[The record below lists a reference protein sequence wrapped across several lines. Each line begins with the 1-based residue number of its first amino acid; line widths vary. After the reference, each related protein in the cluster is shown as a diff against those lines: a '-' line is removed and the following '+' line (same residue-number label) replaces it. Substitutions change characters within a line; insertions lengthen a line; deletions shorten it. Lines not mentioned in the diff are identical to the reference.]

1 MWQKVVIFVATFVLK
16 EFNEIPCYRKS
27 VPTVDIVKTFFLLKC
42 DSGFS
47 NTELTLSLCI
57 VRSYFLSNFDQNRT
71 RSYINN
77 DRLQEFILKEV
88 AVSISVDSSV
98 PAILPS
104 WVQVPN
110 TPSMLLS
117 FKVFVLYLSCE
128 KKENKHKE
136 AGFGPFKKNQ
146 RKI

>member
-98 PAILPS
+98 PAILPLGVRIQNTISLLFPIDMDILVAMAS
-104 WVQVPN
+104 WKPR
-110 TPSMLLS
+110 
-117 FKVFVLYLSCE
+117 
-128 KKENKHKE
+128 
-136 AGFGPFKKNQ
+136 FGPFLEQKMYFACPFH
-146 RKI
+146 